1 MVALPF
7 MNKVNHISP
16 TAADYHWLMLAGAG
30 VPSSFA
36 SFKCFCNKLYYLS
49 NFKDFNN

>member
-1 MVALPF
+1 MKEVC
-7 MNKVNHISP
+7 HIKFSLSNLYP
-16 TAADYHWLMLAGAG
+16 GIVEATGEQN
-30 VPSSFA
+30 SFA